1 MAALTWRNV
10 DAPDFTPSMRG
21 YETFSRLLDN
31 AFGSAQQGL
40 ARYNQSLD
48 RAANN
53 RVLMQFAGLQD
64 PEAAKAAL
72 AALAEDPQAPRI
84 NAQTIDV
91 VTGRPDELIRQ
102 AMNQENLSWINYQ
115 HNRTRGFDTAEDAAA
130 PLVTDRLAA
139 YAEGKGAEWEA
150 AHPDAFKGLSMAAR
164 TAMFD
169 QGQRARMGDLDIT
182 GKDLSN
188 QGTRIQNKTS
198 EFNLETGQWRFGNEK
213 LDRARSEEVSGYL
226 ARYASSGGNLDPN
239 YLDSDP
245 NFAKLDP
252 TVQMTIRSE
261 LGGIGMGGGSSVGPI
276 PQGGGAPGGGDPTRV
291 MNYEA
296 RASGFAAVPDNVKT
310 LGDASNFALQVNA
323 ANKARTGKNG
333 SSAMGLYQ
341 IVGQTM
347 RSVAPKVFG
356 ENWRNVEFNVQNQ
369 DKLAEAIFN
378 SNRGSAQAL
387 KKQWVSLSLQQAEQ
401 IRKMPWAQARQY
413 IAAGESGGNPAALL
427 IGQTVANQGARN
439 QYMQG
444 NANSIAVPIQAA
456 LADTSSLVDVASRLV
471 GDKGALK
478 GADRGWVM
486 QQIERIQA
494 MGNGG
499 RNPVQISPAAAAVI
513 LQRSV
518 TSTSGN
524 WLPDRFNTD
533 AIGGGLQMNRDSV
546 KSFVDSIRTGDYQR
560 QVVTNTGIA
569 QRSAQIDAAKAQ
581 WDTARARL
589 NAAQQRAAQNP
600 NFDRSVLGRLVLAE
614 AAAAEQYQAAIGQQ
628 GGAASAAGGFGAT
641 ASSPPPPRPRP
652 VAVARTAVRSTTTT
666 TNRSPGWFAGQSLPA
681 SRPAARARPSTPV
694 DQLLDYYTT
703 PRMAPQGR

>member
-31 AFGSAQQGL
+31 AFGSAERGL
-40 ARYNQSLD
+40 ARYDQSLD
-48 RAANN
+48 RSANN
-53 RVLMQFAGLQD
+53 RILMQFAGLQD

-72 AALAEDPQAPRI
+72 AALAADPQAARI
-84 NAQTIDV
+84 NAQTIDA
-91 VTGRPDELIRQ
+91 VTGRPDALIRQ
-102 AMNQENLSWINYQ
+102 AMNQENLGWTNYQ

-130 PLVTDRLAA
+130 PLVADRLAA
-139 YAEGKGAEWEA
+139 YAQGKGAEWEA

-164 TAMFD
+164 TTMFD

-188 QGTRIQNKTS
+188 QGARIQNKTS

-213 LDRARSEEVSGYL
+213 LDRARSEQVSGYL

-245 NFAKLDP
+245 NFTKLDP
-252 TVQMTIRSE
+252 TVQMTIRSQ

-276 PQGGGAPGGGDPTRV
+276 PQGGGAPGGGDPTRI
-291 MNYEA
+291 MNYQA
-296 RASGFAAVPDNVKT
+296 RDAGFLAVPDSVKT
-310 LGDASNFALQVNA
+310 LGGASDFAIQVNNA
-323 ANKARTGKNG
+323 GVP

-347 RSVAPKVFG
+347 RGYAPKVFG
-356 ENWRNVEFNVQNQ
+356 NNWRNVEFNAANQ

-378 SNRGSAQAL
+378 DNKGSAQAL
-387 KKQWVSLSLQQAEQ
+387 RSQWVSLSPQMAEQ
-401 IRKMPWAQARQY
+401 IRRMPWSQARQY
-413 IAAGESGGNPAALL
+413 IASGESGGNPAALL
-427 IGQTVANQGARN
+427 IGATVAGQGARN

-444 NANSIAVPIQAA
+444 NANSIAEPIQAA
-456 LADTSSLVDVASRLV
+456 LADTSSLVDVASGLV

-486 QQIERIQA
+486 QQIQRIQA

-533 AIGGGLQMNRDSV
+533 AVGGGLQVNRDSA

-569 QRSAQIDAAKAQ
+569 QRGAQIEAAKAQ
-581 WDTARARL
+581 WDAARARL
-589 NAAQQRAAQNP
+589 TAAQQRAAQNP
-600 NFDRSVLGRLVLAE
+600 NFDRSVLGRLAIAE
-614 AAAAEQYQAAIGQQ
+614 TAAAEQYRAAIGQQ

-641 ASSPPPPRPRP
+641 AAPPPPARPRP
-652 VAVARTAVRSTTTT
+652 VAVARPAVRPSASTARPNWPVDTA
-666 TNRSPGWFAGQSLPA
+666 PGWFARDQQRGYPFLGATGPTRGPTLLEQY
-681 SRPAARARPSTPV
+681 SRR
-694 DQLLDYYTT
+694 
-703 PRMAPQGR
+703 